1 LIQRALHRGVVTEF
15 SDARGLGTVTSTD
28 EGGSYV
34 FHVIE
39 IADGTRT
46 IEVGQTVLFE
56 HLHRL
61 GDVQAGSIT
70 KV

>member
-1 LIQRALHRGVVTEF
+1 MLRGGVSEF
-15 SDARGLGTVTSTD
+15 SDERGLGTVTTD
-28 EGGSYV
+28 DGVAYL

-46 IEVGQTVLFE
+46 IDLGQTVTFE
-56 HLHRL
+56 SLPRFGTL
-61 GDVQAGSIT
+61 QAARIH

>member
-1 LIQRALHRGVVTEF
+1 MSGVVTEF
-15 SDARGLGTVTSTD
+15 SDARGLGRVTA
-28 EGGSYV
+28 EGGRPYL

-46 IEVGQTVLFE
+46 IAVGQRVSFQPLPKFGTY
-56 HLHRL
+56 
-61 GDVQAGSIT
+61 QAGSVL

>member
-1 LIQRALHRGVVTEF
+1 MLSGRITEF
-15 SDARGLGTVTSTD
+15 SEGRGLGTVTAD
-28 EGGSYV
+28 DGVAYL

-46 IEVGQTVLFE
+46 IDVGQAVTFE
-56 HLHRL
+56 RL
-61 GDVQAGSIT
+61 PRFGAVQAAGIH

>member
-1 LIQRALHRGVVTEF
+1 MLTGTVTEF
-15 SDARGLGTVTSTD
+15 SDTKGLGTVTGD
-28 EGGSYV
+28 DGVSYL

-46 IEVGQTVLFE
+46 IDVGQTVDF
-56 HLHRL
+56 RL
-61 GDVQAGSIT
+61 LPRFGTFQAGRLR

>member
-1 LIQRALHRGVVTEF
+1 MISGHV
-15 SDARGLGTVTSTD
+15 SDFDEAKGLGTVTADNGTA
-28 EGGSYV
+28 YV

-46 IEVGQTVLFE
+46 IDVGQTVRFQPLAKFG
-56 HLHRL
+56 RY
-61 GDVQAGSIT
+61 QACKIR